1 MSVTTDAAA
10 SGKTAFRRGPDKL
23 DRPLRVSTSLA
34 GLAFAVLLVCIA
46 AAVGWSFVA
55 TAPIKIAAQ
64 GILLSKLGVL
74 DVSANAAGR
83 ITALK
88 VAVGDRVT
96 AGQAVAEIGQ
106 PELGDTLQSKL
117 MELAS
122 RRAEQEQ
129 QRQLTTRTD
138 EAADRQRAMRRQ
150 AIDVRLVSLAQRLA
164 TTREIEA
171 GTASLFASGVTTRMR
186 LLDVTN
192 DRSRTENDLNDAR
205 SQLLS
210 LQAEAEEQQ
219 ARDDR
224 ESLKAQIA
232 VDGAERAIAVVR
244 ASLSRADVVTAP
256 ASGTVVEINVNNG
269 EQVQPGVA
277 LLRMLPG
284 EDGPKD
290 LQAVIYVAGGGGKRV
305 QPGMEVQVVPA
316 TARQQR
322 DGYIEGRVT
331 GVADLPATRES
342 ILRVLKNAA
351 FVDQL
356 MQAGPPYQA
365 TVALATDPKSPSGFR
380 WSTGVGPAT
389 PIQVGTLV
397 SAKIVVDRVPVIS
410 LVVPRAETLISALHR
425 WMPGH

>member
-1 MSVTTDAAA
+1 MVVRTDAV
-10 SGKTAFRRGPDKL
+10 TAFRRSPDKL

-34 GLAFAVLLVCIA
+34 GLAFAALLLCILA
-46 AAVGWSFVA
+46 ALGWSFVA
-55 TAPIKIAAQ
+55 TAPIKVEAQ
-64 GILLSKLGVL
+64 GILLSRLGVL

-83 ITALK
+83 VTDLK
-88 VAVGDRVT
+88 VSVGDHVI
-96 AGQAVAEIGQ
+96 AGQAIAEISQ
-106 PELGDTLQSKL
+106 PELGETLQSKI

-129 QRQLTTRTD
+129 LRLLTARTD
-138 EAADRQRAMRRQ
+138 EAADRQRAMRHQ
-150 AIDVRLVSLAQRLA
+150 AIDVRVASLAQRLV

-171 GTASLFASGVTTRMR
+171 NTASLFASGVTTRMR
-186 LLDVTN
+186 LLDTTN

-210 LQAEAEEQQ
+210 LQAEVEEQH

-224 ESLKAQIA
+224 EALKAQIA
-232 VDGAERAIAVVR
+232 VDDAERAIAVVR
-244 ASLSRADVVTAP
+244 ASLARADVVTAP
-256 ASGTVVEINVNNG
+256 ASGSVVEINVNGG

-284 EDGPKD
+284 ESEPKD

-322 DGYIEGRVT
+322 DGFIEGRVVA
-331 GVADLPATRES
+331 VADLPATRES

-356 MQAGPPYQA
+356 TRAGPPYQA
-365 TVALATDPKSPSGFR
+365 IVSLATDPNAPSGFR
-380 WSTGVGPAT
+380 WSTGTGSAT

-397 SAKIVVDRVPVIS
+397 NAKIVVDRVPVIG
-410 LVVPRAETLISALHR
+410 LIVPRAETLIRSLHAWTR
-425 WMPGH
+425 